1 MTLFLKDSKCT
12 FSLNPTKS
20 LEARTAGHPT
30 AAEDL
35 LLKTFMV
42 TDTQGNMTTVVANW
56 KFFTHFLFQFLP

>member
-1 MTLFLKDSKCT
+1 MYLVLKTTLKDKKTIAFQMTLFLKDSKCT

-42 TDTQGNMTTVVANW
+42 TDTHQEI
-56 KFFTHFLFQFLP
+56 